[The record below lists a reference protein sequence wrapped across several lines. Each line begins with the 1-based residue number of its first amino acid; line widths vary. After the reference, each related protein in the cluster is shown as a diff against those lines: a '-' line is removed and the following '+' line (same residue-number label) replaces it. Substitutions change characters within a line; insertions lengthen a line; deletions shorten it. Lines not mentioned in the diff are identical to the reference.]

1 MDNIKS
7 NAKNGFFLM
16 NRPTN
21 NRNVTLDQ
29 IIFGCYQILTELS
42 EKKDSKKNSPE
53 VAFSENKNP

>member
-1 MDNIKS
+1 
-7 NAKNGFFLM
+7 M